1 MDPNIR
7 WLRRKILRYLTK
19 RLVLEFIVLVVALWS
34 LLTFLGWSQVEVA
47 PFAIV
52 AAQII
57 VLLRATISLSTN
69 PLSQQAVT
77 QIIDNPTVLIR
88 SSSDLTGLGKIGVE
102 LGLFEFHPVLSAS
115 LPFDDTTAP
124 SEDGSTDDGLILF
137 DVFQSRD
144 GHTTAALGRQGGTIT
159 LISQLT
165 DGRILASTDLLIPP
179 CERLIVNQVAGGD
192 LESLVRTH
200 RRLLDGLTRRGIHLR
215 PAPPTLLSDLLAIE
229 HDCYQQLGPFFAPF
243 LALDPVRRPFRLAL
257 RIDASQLL
265 GRSGRRPSATQN
277 GTVKA
282 QTTHTSPNL
291 LQNA

>member
-19 RLVLEFIVLVVALWS
+19 RLVLEFVVAVVVLWV
-34 LLTFLGWSQVEVA
+34 LLTLLGWSQVEVA

-52 AAQII
+52 AAQIL
-57 VLLRATISLSTN
+57 VLIRATISLSTN
-69 PLSQQAVT
+69 PLSQQAIS
-77 QIIDNPTVLIR
+77 QLIENPTILVR
-88 SSSDLTGLGKIGVE
+88 STSDQAGLGKIGVE
-102 LGLFEFHPVLSAS
+102 LGLFEFRPVLTAS
-115 LPFDDTTAP
+115 LPYDDGT
-124 SEDGSTDDGLILF
+124 DGPEGELTNEGLILF

-179 CERLIVNQVAGGD
+179 SERLIVNQVAGGD
-192 LESLVRTH
+192 LESLIRTH

-215 PAPPTLLSDLLAIE
+215 PAPPALLLDLLAIE
-229 HDCYQQLGPFFAPF
+229 HDSYQQLGPFFAPF
-243 LALDPVRRPFRLAL
+243 LALDPSPRPFRLAL
-257 RIDASQLL
+257 RIDAGQLL
-265 GRSGRRPSATQN
+265 GRSGRQPSTTQSDA
-277 GTVKA
+277 GKTL
-282 QTTHTSPNL
+282 TSHPAPNL

>member
-19 RLVLEFIVLVVALWS
+19 RLVLEFVAVVVALWI

-52 AAQII
+52 AAQVL

-69 PLSQQAVT
+69 PLSQQAVS
-77 QIIDNPTVLIR
+77 QLIENPTVLIR
-88 SSSDLTGLGKIGVE
+88 STSDLAGLGKTGVE
-102 LGLFEFHPVLSAS
+102 LGLFEFHPVLTAS
-115 LPFDDTTAP
+115 LPYDETK
-124 SEDGSTDDGLILF
+124 DGPENETSDEEHILF

-144 GHTTAALGRQGGTIT
+144 GQTTAALGRQGGTIT

-179 CERLIVNQVAGGD
+179 SERLIVNQVAGGD
-192 LESLVRTH
+192 LERLVRTH

-215 PAPPTLLSDLLAIE
+215 PAPPTLLRDLLTIE
-229 HDCYQQLGPFFAPF
+229 HDSYQQLGPFFAPF
-243 LALDPVRRPFRLAL
+243 LALDSTPRPLRLAL

-265 GRSGRRPSATQN
+265 GRSGRQPSATQSDE
-277 GTVKA
+277 VKA
-282 QTTHTSPNL
+282 QAIHASANL
-291 LQNA
+291 LQTS

>member
-19 RLVLEFIVLVVALWS
+19 RLVLEFVVSVFALWT

-52 AAQII
+52 AAQIL
-57 VLLRATISLSTN
+57 VLVRATISLSTN
-69 PLSQQAVT
+69 PLSQQAVS
-77 QIIDNPTVLIR
+77 QMIENPTILIR
-88 SSSDLTGLGKIGVE
+88 STSDLTGLGKVGVE

-115 LPFDDTTAP
+115 LPLAKTTAP
-124 SEDGSTDDGLILF
+124 PEDELTDEGLILF

-179 CERLIVNQVAGGD
+179 SERLIVNQVAGGD
-192 LESLVRTH
+192 LESLIRTH

-215 PAPPTLLSDLLAIE
+215 PAPPTLLLDLLAIE
-229 HDCYQQLGPFFAPF
+229 HESYQQLGPFFAPF
-243 LALDPVRRPFRLAL
+243 LALDPVQRPFRLAL
-257 RIDASQLL
+257 RIDPSQLL
-265 GRSGRRPSATQN
+265 GRSGRRPSPARD
-277 GTVKA
+277 GTAKGP
-282 QTTHTSPNL
+282 TTHPSPTL

>member
-7 WLRRKILRYLTK
+7 WLRRNILLYLTK
-19 RLVLEFIVLVVALWS
+19 RLVLEFGVFVVTLWI
-34 LLTFLGWSQVEVA
+34 LLTFIGWSQVEVA

-52 AAQII
+52 AAQIL

-69 PLSQQAVT
+69 PLSQQAVS
-77 QIIDNPTVLIR
+77 QLIENPTVLVR
-88 SSSDLTGLGKIGVE
+88 STSDLAGLGKIGVE

-115 LPFDDTTAP
+115 LPLDQAADQSD
-124 SEDGSTDDGLILF
+124 SESTNEGLVLF

-179 CERLIVNQVAGGD
+179 SERLIVNQVAGGD

-215 PAPPTLLSDLLAIE
+215 PAPPTLLLDLLAIE
-229 HDCYQQLGPFFAPF
+229 HDSYQQLGPFFAPF
-243 LALDPVRRPFRLAL
+243 LALDPTPRPLRLAL

-265 GRSGRRPSATQN
+265 GRSGRQPAATQR
-277 GTVKA
+277 GAGKTLA
-282 QTTHTSPNL
+282 THASANL
-291 LQNA
+291 SQNS

>member
-19 RLVLEFIVLVVALWS
+19 RLMLEFVVTVVALWV
-34 LLTFLGWSQVEVA
+34 LLTLLGWSQVEVA

-52 AAQII
+52 AAQIL
-57 VLLRATISLSTN
+57 VLIRATISLSTN
-69 PLSQQAVT
+69 PLSQQAIS
-77 QIIDNPTVLIR
+77 QLIENPTILVR
-88 SSSDLTGLGKIGVE
+88 STSDQAGLGKIGVE
-102 LGLFEFHPVLSAS
+102 LGLFEFRPVLTAS
-115 LPFDDTTAP
+115 LPYDDGA
-124 SEDGSTDDGLILF
+124 DGPEGEMTNEGLILF

-179 CERLIVNQVAGGD
+179 SERLIVNQVAGGD

-215 PAPPTLLSDLLAIE
+215 PAPPALLLDLLAIE
-229 HDCYQQLGPFFAPF
+229 HDSYQQLGPFFAPF
-243 LALDPVRRPFRLAL
+243 LALDPSPRPFRLAL
-257 RIDASQLL
+257 RIDAGQLL
-265 GRSGRRPSATQN
+265 GRSGRQPSTTQSDA
-277 GTVKA
+277 GKTLTGHPA
-282 QTTHTSPNL
+282 PNL